1 MTTRNRKTVQPSAT
15 FFTIW
20 FVFCGLVGIG
30 MLGLT
35 VWAVITVVQW
45 LVTK

>member
-1 MTTRNRKTVQPSAT
+1 MSDK
-15 FFTIW
+15 FFTAW
-20 FVFCGLVGIG
+20 FVICALVGFG